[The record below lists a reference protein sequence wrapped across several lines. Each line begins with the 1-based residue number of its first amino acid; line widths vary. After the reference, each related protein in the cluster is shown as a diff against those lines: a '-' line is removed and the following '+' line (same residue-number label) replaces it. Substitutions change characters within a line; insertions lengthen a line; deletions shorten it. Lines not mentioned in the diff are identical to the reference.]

1 MVKSYVVDNKVTKL
15 GVEKNNGGDF
25 FSTLVSQDLKDL
37 NYHCNITTHNAPTNK
52 RKLDRILAC
61 QNEIKGIANE
71 NNTVRLYFKNPDLI
85 KGDKEYQEA
94 MRQLFSWNQNPSF
107 QNKQHDDFPDSLSGM
122 ITNLLGGS
130 QTGTARINVSASQLG
145 I

>member
-85 KGDKEYQEA
+85 KGDKEYQ
-94 MRQLFSWNQNPSF
+94 
-107 QNKQHDDFPDSLSGM
+107 
-122 ITNLLGGS
+122 
-130 QTGTARINVSASQLG
+130 
-145 I
+145 